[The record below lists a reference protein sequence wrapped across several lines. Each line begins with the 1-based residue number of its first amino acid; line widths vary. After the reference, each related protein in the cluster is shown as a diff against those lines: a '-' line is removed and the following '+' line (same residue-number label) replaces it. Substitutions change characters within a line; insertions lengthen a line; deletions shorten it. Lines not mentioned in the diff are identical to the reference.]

1 MTGGDKRAGCS
12 WDDEQCPGYRRVCK
26 HDWWTKAIM
35 IAIIAAITAGAV
47 AIGAVGAIV
56 GSVLAKYNL
65 DEPATSLND
74 MSPLCKSKFLQLSKI
89 QQQRSLA
96 ISV

>member
-1 MTGGDKRAGCS
+1 
-12 WDDEQCPGYRRVCK
+12 
-26 HDWWTKAIM
+26 M

-74 MSPLCKSKFLQLSKI
+74 MSPLCKSKFSYN
-89 QQQRSLA
+89 
-96 ISV
+96 